1 MPIETCDLGKSHQP
15 RLPGQ
20 CTGTHLS
27 FHAGNKLAAAAV
39 KPKDPP
45 QPKDGKGMYIYTYI
59 YTCTYIYIYT
69 YQILSDSIII
79 KSICYLST
87 TLVKTNLPPVRGCLD
102 LHEIYLCK
110 CIETSWLQQNAWI
123 HFQVPLA
130 VASGITAAVLA
141 FHL

>member
-59 YTCTYIYIYT
+59 YTCTYIYIY
-69 YQILSDSIII
+69 ILI
-79 KSICYLST
+79 KSYQTLSS
-87 TLVKTNLPPVRGCLD
+87 LNQSV
-102 LHEIYLCK
+102 IYL
-110 CIETSWLQQNAWI
+110 
-123 HFQVPLA
+123 P
-130 VASGITAAVLA
+130 
-141 FHL
+141 HL